1 MSTLTKEEMA
11 PAVRRPRRKPSLRR
25 TRLRQALP
33 LVAPGV
39 IVMTALLVFPFAF
52 GAQLSLRDW
61 QPSGALGEFV
71 GVEHYVEMAQDPVF
85 WSSLRI
91 TLQIFVF
98 GLVAQ
103 GLLGLGL
110 GYILSLELRG
120 SRALNA
126 AILTPAMIAPVA
138 VGLVWLLIY
147 DPTLG
152 IANQLLGLVGLGGVN
167 WLGDP
172 GVVVWSVLLVDT
184 WQWTPLVAAIIAA
197 NIRNLPQ
204 EQFEAAAIDG
214 ASPWRMV
221 WHIGLPLLRPAIAV
235 ALLIRS
241 IDLIRY
247 FDLVFVMT
255 QGGPI
260 NSSTTLNVYAYEK
273 GFVEFDLSYSSAI
286 QMAIVVFV
294 AVVAAGMTALR
305 KRWSND
311 V

>member
-1 MSTLTKEEMA
+1 MSTSTREQA
-11 PAVRRPRRKPSLRR
+11 RRATRSPRRGPSLRR
-25 TRLRQALP
+25 TRFRQAVP

-39 IVMTALLVFPFAF
+39 IVMAALLVFPFAF
-52 GAQLSLRDW
+52 GAHLSVRDW
-61 QPSGALGEFV
+61 QPSGVLGGFV
-71 GVEHYVEMAQDPVF
+71 GAEHYVEMLQDPVF

-91 TLQIFVF
+91 TFQIFVF

-103 GLLGLGL
+103 AILGLGL
-110 GYILSLELRG
+110 GYILSLDLRG
-120 SRALNA
+120 SRILNA

-152 IANQLLGLVGLGGVN
+152 IANQLLGFVGLGDVN

-172 GVVVWSVLLVDT
+172 DLVVWSVLLVDT

-197 NIRNLPQ
+197 NIRSLPQ
-204 EQFEAAAIDG
+204 DQFEAAAIDG
-214 ASPWRMV
+214 ASAWRMV
-221 WHIGLPLLRPAIAV
+221 WHIALPLLRPAIAV

-260 NSSTTLNVYAYEK
+260 NSSTTLNVFAYEK
-273 GFVEFDLSYSSAI
+273 GFVDFDLSYSSAI

-305 KRWSND
+305 KRWTND